1 MAGLTLQGIRTA
13 LADQIRTAVNAS
25 GRETNV
31 YGTRPSAEPQYPYI
45 IIDPAADY
53 LDYWQSFGAAGVS
66 TVRFEL
72 EVNPAGSDALSAG
85 VALDDYLSAGTGNTA
100 SIVDAIMATPTLGL
114 AGCSCV
120 PHTVTVDK
128 DMVTA
133 IIAVEVNISKIGAR
147 A

>member
-1 MAGLTLQGIRTA
+1 
-13 LADQIRTAVNAS
+13 
-25 GRETNV
+25 V